1 MQPTID
7 EDDEKLKQLKVNG
20 SEVYEAVTTAL
31 VELNGYNT
39 NGKSATAELWN
50 FKEGRKA
57 TLKEG
62 ISCVLKQLK
71 LQKKRV
77 VKKLSEQKVH
87 FNLYS

>member
-1 MQPTID
+1 MQPTINA
-7 EDDEKLKQLKVNG
+7 DDEKLKQLKVNG

-39 NGKSATAELWN
+39 NGKSAIAELWN

-77 VKKLSEQKVH
+77 VKKLSEQKVR